1 MDTASNQSDKASA
14 ISQARPAADRYLQ
27 ILREELPE
35 TYEHSIRVMEYC
47 MLYTAY
53 SGMPRDEAM
62 ELTTAAMLHD
72 IGKLDVPKSIIEKPG
87 RLTHD
92 EFEEVKRH
100 PIVGYEIARSIGMPD
115 DVCDAILLHHR
126 NVDDSG
132 YPSTHKH
139 ANIYAR
145 IIHIIDVYDA
155 MTSPR
160 CYKPG
165 MPVANVFDF
174 IDSHLDTMFD
184 AELARTWM
192 GCRSQETALASM
204 QSSQSINAE
213 GYTSC

>member
-1 MDTASNQSDKASA
+1 MNTASNQSDKASA

-35 TYEHSIRVMEYC
+35 TYDHSIRVMEYC

-62 ELTTAAMLHD
+62 ELTTAALLHD

-100 PIVGYEIARSIGMPD
+100 PIVGYEIARSIGLPD
-115 DVCDAILLHHR
+115 DVCDAIILHHR

-139 ANIYAR
+139 ANTYAR
-145 IIHIIDVYDA
+145 IIHIIDVYG
-155 MTSPR
+155 SFL
-160 CYKPG
+160 YLIE
-165 MPVANVFDF
+165 VFFYIIFYF
-174 IDSHLDTMFD
+174 IIWESGHKTIYTFKFRIINIFIIIKEISHTIFCL
-184 AELARTWM
+184 LK
-192 GCRSQETALASM
+192 CRYSFYNIF
-204 QSSQSINAE
+204 SI
-213 GYTSC
+213 